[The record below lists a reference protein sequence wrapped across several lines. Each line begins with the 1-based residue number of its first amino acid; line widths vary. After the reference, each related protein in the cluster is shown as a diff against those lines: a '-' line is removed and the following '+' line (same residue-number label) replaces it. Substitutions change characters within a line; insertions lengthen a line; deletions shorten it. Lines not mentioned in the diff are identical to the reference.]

1 MQNVAPTGALARQS
15 RQMLQLAFVIV
26 AGGVFVVVVGLALY
40 VVPLAVPSNSIF
52 PFYNFLR
59 GALLFAGIAGALAG
73 LGFAARAYFTR
84 VDNDLA
90 RVTGSFLMQYPEL
103 DDRYWFIRNINKSGL
118 GYIDA
123 ALVGPPG
130 VLVFRITDARGEYY
144 NEKGNW
150 LIKNKDGQLLP
161 ASINPTRDDIVD
173 INATREYLTKNG
185 LRDIPVYGVVVFTND
200 QTLAPVMVKEPVVP
214 VAHLPQLITVL
225 QDNYLARERISQN
238 TVEAVVDRLY
248 DRS

>member
-1 MQNVAPTGALARQS
+1 MQNVAPSGALARQS

-26 AGGVFVVVVGLALY
+26 AAGIFVAVVGLALY
-40 VVPLAVPSNSIF
+40 VVPLAVPSNAIF

-59 GALLFAGIAGALAG
+59 GLLLFLGIGGALAG
-73 LGFAARAYFTR
+73 LALAARAYFTR

-90 RVTGSFLMQYPEL
+90 RVTANFLTQYPEL

-123 ALVGPPG
+123 VLVGPPG
-130 VLVFRITDARGEYY
+130 VLVFRITDVRGKYF

-150 LIKNKDGQLLP
+150 LQENAQGQLMP
-161 ASINPTRDDIVD
+161 ARNNPTRDDIVD
-173 INATREYLTKNG
+173 INAVREYLTKNG
-185 LRDIPVYGVVVFTND
+185 LRDIPVYGVVVFSRYENTV
-200 QTLAPVMVKEPVVP
+200 QVMVKEPVVP
-214 VAHLPQLITVL
+214 VAHLPQLISTL

-238 TVEAVVDRLY
+238 TVDAVVDRLY
-248 DRS
+248 DR